1 MYFVLLIGCLLL
13 NFCVRRP
20 YKKIAYQISYIL
32 LFVFSALR
40 YNFGNDYSSYQ
51 RYFNEVMMGVQ
62 DLEIEEF
69 GFFLFNKIFPSY
81 YLMIAVIS
89 GIFLYTL
96 YKLTIQYLDVE
107 EYKYSLLVFIIDPYS
122 FLMSLSMIRQS
133 LAIEL
138 FIIGLYFA
146 KNKRYLLYIF
156 LCIIAMSVHTSAI
169 VLLPV
174 LLIAND
180 KKDFLTNPKWMIP
193 IVVVLFIFS
202 DTFLT
207 PIIEWALMKFDDPN
221 YYYYYETIETNTIRA
236 TILSSVPLIYIVI
249 NIGKLEKE
257 KLMYSKL
264 SLFAYFS
271 DLFAFK
277 YAMVGR
283 IGAYFTFFKLI
294 ALPAVFVYNYH
305 NCKGI
310 DRIVNVWIF
319 PSLIIVIY
327 LLRLYA
333 FFTNPMWQNFTVYRT
348 ILELW

>member
-40 YNFGNDYSSYQ
+40 YNYGNDYPAYY
-51 RYFNEVMMGVQ
+51 RFFNEVKLGAR

-69 GFFLFNKIFPSY
+69 GFYLFNKVFSSY

-96 YKLTIQYLDVE
+96 YRLTIKYLNVD
-107 EYKYSLLVFIIDPYS
+107 EYKYSLLVFTIDPYL

-133 LAIEL
+133 LAIVL

-146 KNKRYLLYIF
+146 KNKRYWLYIL
-156 LCIIAMSVHTSAI
+156 LCIIAMSLHTSAI

-174 LLIAND
+174 LLLANERR
-180 KKDFLTNPKWMIP
+180 DFLTKPKWFIP

-202 DTFLT
+202 ATFLT
-207 PIIEWALMKFDDPN
+207 PVIEWALMKFDDPN
-221 YYYYYETIETNTIRA
+221 YYYYYETIETNSIRA
-236 TILSSVPLIYIVI
+236 TILSSIPLIYIAMNV
-249 NIGKLEKE
+249 GKLEKE

-264 SLFAYFS
+264 SLFAYLS

-294 ALPAVFVYNYH
+294 ALPAVFLYNYH
-305 NCKGI
+305 NCRGI
-310 DRIVNVWIF
+310 DRIVNVWLF
-319 PSLIIVIY
+319 PSLIMIIY
-327 LLRLYA
+327 ILRLYA
-333 FFTNPMWQNFTVYRT
+333 FFTNPMWQSFTVYRT